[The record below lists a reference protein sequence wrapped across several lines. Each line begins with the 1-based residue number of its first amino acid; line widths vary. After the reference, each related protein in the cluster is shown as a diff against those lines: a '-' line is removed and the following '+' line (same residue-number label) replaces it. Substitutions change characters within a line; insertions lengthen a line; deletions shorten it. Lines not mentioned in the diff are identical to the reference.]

1 MRPKARETKHMAEKK
16 GKILCVDDE
25 PSIVRSLQW
34 LLQKEFEVVTANSG
48 QEALTLIKQND
59 FDVVISDQR
68 MPLMTGVELLQQ
80 VKQVSPRSMRILLT
94 GYSDLQAVV
103 RSVNE
108 SEVYRFINKPWNLAE
123 LPKVVEQAVTIART
137 QPVEESWEAPEET
150 PVVATGDHILVIDDD
165 PEMGHAV
172 EDIVGPGVKVRY
184 APNLAEAV
192 GIINS
197 QAVSVIVSETRVGSI
212 DATRLVRLMK
222 SRHPEIVTV
231 MLTGESDAN
240 TLTTLINQGQIYR
253 FVPKPIRPG
262 YLKLVINSALLKH
275 KTLAQDPR
283 LAFRHTVEQ
292 TSEGAMESLMSDVNN
307 VAAANPTQVTA
318 AATAGGG
325 LFGSLSTGFRRLFGN
340 A

>member
-1 MRPKARETKHMAEKK
+1 MAEKK

-25 PSIVRSLQW
+25 PSIVRALQW
-34 LLQKEFEVVTANSG
+34 LLQKNFEVVTANSG
-48 QEALTLIKQND
+48 QEALALVGQHD

-68 MPLMTGVELLQQ
+68 MPLMTGVELLQEI
-80 VKQVSPRSMRILLT
+80 KRVSPRSMRILLT

-108 SEVYRFINKPWNLAE
+108 SEVYRFINKPWNIAE
-123 LPKVVEQAVTIART
+123 LPAVVEQAVAIAKT
-137 QPVEESWEAPEET
+137 QPVEKAWEVTAET
-150 PVVATGDHILVIDDD
+150 PILATGDQILVIDDD
-165 PEMGHAV
+165 PEMGQAV
-172 EDIVGPGVKVRY
+172 EEIVGAGVNVRY

-197 QAVSVIVSETRVGSI
+197 QTVSVIVSETRVGSI

-262 YLKLVINSALLKH
+262 YLKLVLNSALLKH
-275 KTLAQDPR
+275 KSLTQDPA
-283 LAFRHTVEQ
+283 LASRHAVDKTG
-292 TSEGAMESLMSDVNN
+292 EGVVESLMSDVKR
-307 VAAANPTQVTA
+307 VAASNPTPVSA

-325 LFGSLSTGFRRLFGN
+325 LFGSLSAGFKRLFGS